1 MKRRKI
7 PQSAISE
14 IKKYFREVMEN
25 GNLKKIAKEILN
37 RKTTPSGD
45 VTLDFLNFFLTGKRG
60 FARIAKN
67 KSSQMDG

>member
-1 MKRRKI
+1 
-7 PQSAISE
+7 
-14 IKKYFREVMEN
+14 MEN

-37 RKTTPSGD
+37 RKPTPSGD

-67 KSSQMDG
+67 KSSQVDG